1 MKRIKLDNSILGVLS
16 NTEEPENEN
25 FEWEQEEQIDFDGEK
40 GFVTYSVI
48 YKRLSDDLYF
58 QVDVVDM
65 AHHGGVECSSDLEQV
80 FPKQITTTI
89 YE

>member
-1 MKRIKLDNSILGVLS
+1 MKRIKLDNSILGVL
-16 NTEEPENEN
+16 
-25 FEWEQEEQIDFDGEK
+25 F
-40 GFVTYSVI
+40 
-48 YKRLSDDLYF
+48 DDLYF

-80 FPKQITTTI
+80 FPKQITTII